1 VSNQVADNECQEDER
16 QPNTSADTNEVS
28 ISTSKIKNVSFTP
41 NPGKDQHNQDQ
52 DQLQDPQDALEGA
65 EVVALAP
72 NRPGEVPAR
81 SEMKDDPKSSPQNL
95 TLSRKLLPQHCWFA
109 EH

>member
-1 VSNQVADNECQEDER
+1 MSNQVADNQCQEDER
-16 QPNTSADTNEVS
+16 QANAGADTNEVS
-28 ISTSKIKNVSFTP
+28 ISTTKMKNVSLIP

-72 NRPGEVPAR
+72 NRPGEVPVR
-81 SEMKDDPKSSPQNL
+81 SEIKDDPKSSSQNL
-95 TLSRKLLPQHCWFA
+95 TLSRMLLPPHCWFA